1 MTKRSEMRIIMKDR
15 EKINNNMEND
25 ELEDDDLEIEFVD
38 NDFVVRD

>member
-25 ELEDDDLEIEFVD
+25 ELEDDDLDPNALLGDVD
-38 NDFVVRD
+38 TDE